1 MKLFKIIFSSVGL
14 LFLIIGISF
23 FLDTRSFLEEA
34 FIANGTVVDLVES
47 YSSDSTTYKPVVEFK
62 TINNQFITFTSS
74 TGSNPPS
81 YHIGEVV
88 DVVYEQNFPN
98 DAKIRSFFT
107 LWGLATVL
115 FSMGLV
121 FFSIGFIPFLLDIFR
136 GKRAEELKVN
146 GVKVNAN
153 VEQVKYISNYTM
165 NGVSPYKIIATWQH
179 PETSHVYTFKSQNI
193 WYDPTSYIEN
203 NSVNVYI
210 DETKPNKYYMDLG
223 FLPK

>member
-1 MKLFKIIFSSVGL
+1 MKLFRIIFSSVGL
-14 LFLIIGISF
+14 LFLIIGISSL
-23 FLDTRSFLEEA
+23 LDTRSFLEEA
-34 FIANGTVVDLVES
+34 FIANGTVVDLTES

-81 YHIGEVV
+81 YHIGEAV

-107 LWGLATVL
+107 LWGLGTVL
-115 FSMGLV
+115 FLMGSV
-121 FFSIGFIPFLLDIFR
+121 FFSIGFIPFLLDVFN
-136 GKRAEELKVN
+136 GKKAKELKVN
-146 GVKVNAN
+146 GVEVIAS
-153 VEQVKYISNYTM
+153 VEQVKYISNYKV

-179 PETSHVYTFKSQNI
+179 PDTSEVHTFKSKNI
-193 WYDPTSYIEN
+193 WYDPTNYIKN
-203 NSVNVYI
+203 NAVGVYI
-210 DETKPNKYYMDLG
+210 DENKPKRYYMDLD